1 MNYEEVST
9 IIQTIFLQYFN
20 VSLNTTTWEQ
30 PLEQLQEDFKI
41 LDYLLFLEKLLQ
53 QQLNKDIVLL
63 ENISPVIHSPNDIV
77 ALVLKLCVNE
87 YSCTI

>member
-53 QQLNKDIVLL
+53 QQLSKDIVLL
-63 ENISPVIHSPNDIV
+63 ENISPAIHSPNDIV

-87 YSCTI
+87 CSCTV